1 MSGLPTVNVVDDEE
15 MSSQG
20 SVNALVAPPQSPTQ
34 GQATPQLP
42 SPVFVM
48 PSSVVSTTPT
58 QQSGVAGTS
67 GASRTTVLVES
78 TEVVAAR
85 TIVVDA
91 PTREETKQAFDEV
104 TSALRSASSQQ
115 EAMCTEMAQL
125 SCRMEQMRVERAGEL
140 ETTTQVKEI
149 LQRTVSASSSLEA

>member
-1 MSGLPTVNVVDDEE
+1 MNIIDDKE

-20 SVNALVAPPQSPTQ
+20 SVNAPVAPPQSPTQ

-42 SPVFVM
+42 SPVFVI
-48 PSSVVSTTPT
+48 PSSVVSTAPT

-67 GASRTTVLVES
+67 GASRTTIPVES

-91 PTREETKQAFDEV
+91 PTRDKTKQAFDKV
-104 TSALRSASSQQ
+104 SSALCSASLQQ
-115 EAMCTEMAQL
+115 EAMRVEMEQL
-125 SCRMEQMRVERAGEL
+125 SRGMEQMRME
-140 ETTTQVKEI
+140 
-149 LQRTVSASSSLEA
+149 